1 MRVRVPQPRGLLG
14 ASAVLGLEAAWLG
27 ARIAGYPLGLR
38 PERPRRNADP
48 YRTSDL
54 KPHQR
59 GLIGAGDVPVLL
71 VHGLVDNRSVFGVL
85 QRQLRRKGFRHVATM
100 NYPILT
106 GDVRSAAALLAE
118 QVESLCGETGA
129 DRVHVVGHSLGG
141 IIGRWYVQQMG
152 GDERVDTLVTLGSPH
167 AGTTAAKILPIS
179 IVRQLRP
186 GSDVLRALAAP
197 APGCRTRVLSLWSD
211 RDEMMLPRDCA
222 RLDHGD
228 LDVRNV
234 QLSGV
239 GHVAMTIHPRVVTE
253 ITLALA
259 APTHEARE
267 PSPPPSRIGA
277 AHPSEGARA
286 RHRGGTGTRRQ
297 SFSSGA

>member
-1 MRVRVPQPRGLLG
+1 MRVRVPQPRGVLG

-38 PERPRRNADP
+38 PERPRRSADP

-59 GLIGAGDVPVLL
+59 GLIGADSIPVLL

-85 QRQLRRKGFRHVATM
+85 HRQLRRKGFRHVVTM
-100 NYPILT
+100 NYPVLT
-106 GDVRSAAALLAE
+106 GDVRSAAARVAE
-118 QVESLCGETGA
+118 QVEALCAETGA

-141 IIGRWYVQQMG
+141 IIARWYVQQLG
-152 GDERVDTLVTLGSPH
+152 GDARVDTLVTLGSPH
-167 AGTTAAKILPIS
+167 AGTTAAKILPVS

-186 GSDVLRALAAP
+186 GSEVLRTLAAP
-197 APGCRTRVLSLWSD
+197 ARGCRTRVLSLWSD
-211 RDEMMLPRDCA
+211 RDEMMLPRECA
-222 RLDHGD
+222 RLDHPD

-234 QLSGV
+234 HLSGV
-239 GHVAMTIHPRVVTE
+239 GHVAMPIHPRVVTE

-259 APTHEARE
+259 QAPY
-267 PSPPPSRIGA
+267 A
-277 AHPSEGARA
+277 AAAPGTGARVPLEGRRTMPA
-286 RHRGGTGTRRQ
+286 RC
-297 SFSSGA
+297 

>member
-1 MRVRVPQPRGLLG
+1 MRVPQPRGVLG

-27 ARIAGYPLGLR
+27 ARLAGYPLGLR
-38 PERPRRNADP
+38 PERPRRTADP
-48 YRTSDL
+48 YRTSAL

-59 GLIGAGDVPVLL
+59 GLIGTGDVPVLL

-100 NYPILT
+100 NYPLLT
-106 GDVRSAAALLAE
+106 GDVRSAAALLA
-118 QVESLCGETGA
+118 QRVEALCEETGA

-167 AGTTAAKILPIS
+167 AGTTAAKVLPLS

-186 GSDVLRALAAP
+186 GSDILAALAAP
-197 APGCRTRVLSLWSD
+197 ARGCRTHVLSLWSD

-222 RLDHGD
+222 RLDHVD

-234 QLSGV
+234 RLSGV
-239 GHVAMTIHPRVVTE
+239 GHVAMPIHPRVVTE

-259 APTHEARE
+259 GRRERRLGHETRPSDGRDVVLGAGQRWGAPGTA
-267 PSPPPSRIGA
+267 
-277 AHPSEGARA
+277 
-286 RHRGGTGTRRQ
+286 RGGRRQ